1 MRLVIIIFL
10 LFSCSKKLDQIRKIS
25 SEEIPRKTFF
35 IDPVAKEK
43 LKKVDWKETFAK
55 IFANHINQDEIK
67 APNSYPSF
75 MKIKES
81 IYYNPKP
88 FETIYQD
95 ILEEPTSLGVLE
107 KKEKVLSN
115 DRTLEKLIRRKF
127 SRMDFYRTG
136 ARSFVEF
143 LEKEFEKEEGPIGNY
158 FETSLGQ
165 SMVDILQDTIFII
178 LPGFGNH
185 LIQEMVFPDLV
196 EEINEYYGRPRSRP
210 FFQESLTQG
219 FINYREYY
227 GNPSREIKFDILQP
241 MGKEIGSTFATHAEL
256 SKTLKDWIIQLPGF
270 YSEKDIVFIGYSMGA
285 TLALQI
291 LADFPEIRDRTRGI
305 ISLGGPLQGSTL
317 ADFLSKTIYNLVPS
331 SGINELKEKLASLPI
346 NSNLDTVIK
355 SLEKNAF
362 EKSLFFKK
370 LIENIPFL
378 SENFKVSANQLFEK
392 LFYEDSR
399 VILEG
404 LYEEGTTHMLD
415 WNLKYLNPEYFDRPI
430 TFFNLSFLANY
441 KDFLIRGPIG
451 EDGSKKPPEI
461 IPQFLERGIDTK
473 AFSLDMLSQILIS
486 FNNQETIPGGL
497 TDSMVNW
504 NNSKFPVFDP
514 LPLKDTYLKPV
525 LQNAYQSSDFLK
537 SNFSYEDFISLPRKE
552 IFQKKDLGEMVFV
565 DLGELR
571 GTHWSCFFRQVVRI
585 PTIDEKLSNVHSF
598 PHKALLK
605 SIIETYGIYKLI
617 RD

>member
-1 MRLVIIIFL
+1 MRLVIIILL

-25 SEEIPRKTFF
+25 SEEVPRKNFF

-43 LKKVDWKETFAK
+43 LKKIDWKETFAK
-55 IFANHINQDEIK
+55 IFINHINQDEIK
-67 APNSYPSF
+67 APNSYPPF

-81 IYYNPKP
+81 IYYHPKP

-95 ILEEPTSLGVLE
+95 IMEEPTSLGIVE

-115 DRTLEKLIRRKF
+115 DRTLENLLRRKF
-127 SRMDFYRTG
+127 SKLDFYRTG
-136 ARSFVEF
+136 ARGFVDF

-165 SMVDILQDTIFII
+165 SMMDILQDTIFII

-196 EEINEYYGRPRSRP
+196 EEINEYYGRARSRP
-210 FFQESLTQG
+210 FFQDSV
-219 FINYREYY
+219 ISYREYY

-241 MGKEIGSTFATHAEL
+241 MGKEIGSTFAIHSEQ
-256 SKTLKDWIIQLPGF
+256 SKALKDWIIQLPSF
-270 YSEKDIVFIGYSMGA
+270 YSDKNIVFIGYSMGA

-317 ADFLSKTIYNLVPS
+317 ADFLSKTIYNLAPS
-331 SGINELKEKLASLPI
+331 SGVNDLKEKLASLPGK
-346 NSNLDTVIK
+346 LQFEKVIK
-355 SLEKNAF
+355 SLSNNAF
-362 EKSLFFKK
+362 EKSLFFKNI
-370 LIENIPFL
+370 IEKIPFL
-378 SENFKVSANQLFEK
+378 SENFKLSANQLFERI
-392 LFYEDSR
+392 FYEDSR

-415 WNLKYLNPEYFDRPI
+415 WNLKYLNQEYFDRPI
-430 TFFNLSFLANY
+430 ALFNLSFLANY

-473 AFSLDMLSQILIS
+473 AFSLDLFSQILIS

-504 NNSKFPVFDP
+504 NNSKFPIFDP

-525 LQNAYQSSDFLK
+525 LQNAYQTNDFLK
-537 SNFSYEDFISLPRKE
+537 SNFSYENFISLPRKE
-552 IFQKKDLGEMVFV
+552 IFQSKGLGEMDFV
-565 DLGELR
+565 DLGEVR
-571 GTHWSCFFRQVVRI
+571 GTHWSCFFRQVVRL
-585 PTIDEKLSNVHSF
+585 PTMDEKLSHVHSF